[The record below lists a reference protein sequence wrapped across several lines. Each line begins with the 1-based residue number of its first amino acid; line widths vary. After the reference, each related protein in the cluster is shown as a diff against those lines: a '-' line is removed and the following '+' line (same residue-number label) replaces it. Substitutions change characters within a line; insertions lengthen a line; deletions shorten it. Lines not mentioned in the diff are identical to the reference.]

1 MALPFLPDGPVLMR
15 KADSGKGRFNI
26 GTRRLAGI
34 ATALCVVLVLL
45 GIYFW
50 PPAPLPDGRAADT
63 RAQFAERKDI
73 LERFDQPLPPGVW
86 CNDARAREMAL
97 KETIP
102 RLRERVANTTV
113 TYDFLWRVHEDA
125 ALVARRDLTDEE
137 IHPLLSIAGPWPARR
152 FISPGDRDA
161 SRIRPGLWVNRSLD
175 RDGRAPDYYVIRT
188 IARFRGTDNYR
199 TSEAR
204 FRLPP
209 SLGVAAIELWCVAN
223 EGIRQE
229 NIYGYCTTPA
239 PHGRYDLIAD
249 APLLDRL
256 ARLQSEGPGPI
267 LVDAKLSKPLGDR
280 LASGMFAAELEQDAV
295 HAKELEAL
303 TAPRKRRDE
312 LESYTTLAIIG
323 LVLLGVPG
331 LGAWLAFKR
340 RRRSATR
347 VGSGLYGAACIAL
360 ALVALW
366 LSGKVGPWGLI
377 VAMVLW
383 AFSAACVLAGV
394 LAIAGALRRE
404 TE

>member
-1 MALPFLPDGPVLMR
+1 M
-15 KADSGKGRFNI
+15 S
-26 GTRRLAGI
+26 TRRLAGI
-34 ATALCVVLVLL
+34 AAALCVVLVLV

-50 PPAPLPDGRAADT
+50 PSAPLPDGRAADT

-73 LERFDQPLPPGVW
+73 LARFGQPLPAGVGY
-86 CNDARAREMAL
+86 NDARARDMAL

-102 RLRERVANTTV
+102 RLRERMANTAV
-113 TYDFLWRVHEDA
+113 LYDFQWRAHQGA
-125 ALVARRDLTDEE
+125 AVPRSDIADKQ
-137 IHPLLSIAGPWPARR
+137 IHPSLAVAGPPWLKRLVMTD
-152 FISPGDRDA
+152 GRDA
-161 SRIRPGLWVNRSLD
+161 SLIGPGLWVSPSSRLHLD
-175 RDGRAPDYYVIRT
+175 EPDYYVVRAT
-188 IARFRGTDNYR
+188 ARFPATASFWNSYV
-199 TSEAR
+199 R

-209 SLGVAAIELWCVAN
+209 SLGVAAVELLCFAN
-223 EGIRQE
+223 EGM
-229 NIYGYCTTPA
+229 NPGNVDAYCTTPA
-239 PHGRYDLIAD
+239 PHGRYDVVAD

-256 ARLQSEGPGPI
+256 ARLQSAEPGPI
-267 LVDAKLSKPLGDR
+267 VVEGRLSMPGET
-280 LASGMFAAELEQDAV
+280 LASGAFAAEIEHDAV
-295 HAKELEAL
+295 QAKEWKEFA
-303 TAPRKRRDE
+303 AKRGRAGNVE
-312 LESYTTLAIIG
+312 NVEILAIIG

>member
-1 MALPFLPDGPVLMR
+1 M
-15 KADSGKGRFNI
+15 S
-26 GTRRLAGI
+26 TRRLAGI
-34 ATALCVVLVLL
+34 AAVLCVVLVLV

-50 PPAPLPDGRAADT
+50 PPTHLSDGRAADT
-63 RAQFAERKDI
+63 RAQFAERKEI
-73 LERFDQPLPPGVW
+73 LARSGQPLPPGVGY
-86 CNDARAREMAL
+86 NDARARDMAL

-102 RLRERVANTTV
+102 RLRERMANTAV
-113 TYDFLWRVHEDA
+113 TYDFLWRVHQDA
-125 ALVARRDLTDEE
+125 ALVARSDLTDEE
-137 IHPLLSIAGPWPARR
+137 IQALLSIAGPWPVRR
-152 FISPGDRDA
+152 FISPGIRAA

-188 IARFRGTDNYR
+188 IARFRGTENYR

-209 SLGVAAIELWCVAN
+209 SLGVAAIELWCAAN
-223 EGIRQE
+223 EGIRPG

-256 ARLQSEGPGPI
+256 ARLQNEGPGPV
-267 LVDAKLSKPLGDR
+267 LVDAKLSRNLGDT
-280 LASGMFAAELEQDAV
+280 LASGMFAAELEQDVV

-394 LAIAGALRRE
+394 LAIAGAMRRE

>member
-1 MALPFLPDGPVLMR
+1 
-15 KADSGKGRFNI
+15 
-26 GTRRLAGI
+26 
-34 ATALCVVLVLL
+34 
-45 GIYFW
+45 
-50 PPAPLPDGRAADT
+50 
-63 RAQFAERKDI
+63 
-73 LERFDQPLPPGVW
+73 
-86 CNDARAREMAL
+86 
-97 KETIP
+97 
-102 RLRERVANTTV
+102 
-113 TYDFLWRVHEDA
+113 
-125 ALVARRDLTDEE
+125 
-137 IHPLLSIAGPWPARR
+137 
-152 FISPGDRDA
+152 
-161 SRIRPGLWVNRSLD
+161 
-175 RDGRAPDYYVIRT
+175 
-188 IARFRGTDNYR
+188 
-199 TSEAR
+199 
-204 FRLPP
+204 LPP

-256 ARLQSEGPGPI
+256 ARLQSEGPGPV

>member
-1 MALPFLPDGPVLMR
+1 MR
-15 KADSGKGRFNI
+15 KADSGKGRFNMS
-26 GTRRLAGI
+26 TRRLAGI
-34 ATALCVVLVLL
+34 ATALCVVLVLV

-63 RAQFAERKDI
+63 RAQFAERKDT
-73 LERFDQPLPPGVW
+73 LARFDQPLPSDVGY
-86 CNDARAREMAL
+86 NDTRARDMAL
-97 KETIP
+97 KETIHG
-102 RLRERVANTTV
+102 LRERMANTAV
-113 TYDFLWRVHEDA
+113 TYDFQWRVHQDA
-125 ALVARRDLTDEE
+125 ALLARKDHTDKEINATLSVASRWAD
-137 IHPLLSIAGPWPARR
+137 RR
-152 FISPGDRDA
+152 FLSSEQRNA
-161 SRIRPGLWVNRSLD
+161 SQIRPGLWVSRSFSS
-175 RDGRAPDYYVIRT
+175 DGREPDYYVIRT
-188 IARFRGTDNYR
+188 IAQFRGTESFL

-209 SLGVAAIELWCVAN
+209 SLDVAAVELWCTAYVGRKPGN
-223 EGIRQE
+223 TD
-229 NIYGYCTTPA
+229 GYCTTPA
-239 PHGRYDLIAD
+239 PHGQYDLAAD

-256 ARLQSEGPGPI
+256 ARLQGEGPGPV
-267 LVDAKLSKPLGDR
+267 LVDAKLSSSPNEP
-280 LASGMFAAELEQDAV
+280 LASGMFAAELERDA
-295 HAKELEAL
+295 ARSKELHAL
-303 TAPRKRRDE
+303 TAPKERRDE
-312 LESYTTLAIIG
+312 LESYATLAIIG

-347 VGSGLYGAACIAL
+347 VGSGLYGAACIGL

-394 LAIAGALRRE
+394 LAIAGALRSE